1 MEIMENMCGY
11 ISQGDTPGKPEVK
24 IRWENDTCETS
35 VLVPPDPVGDL
46 LTLYLLQRKKKQ

>member
-1 MEIMENMCGY
+1 MENMCGY

-24 IRWENDTCETS
+24 IRRENATCETS
-35 VLVPPDPVGDL
+35 VLVLPDPVGDL